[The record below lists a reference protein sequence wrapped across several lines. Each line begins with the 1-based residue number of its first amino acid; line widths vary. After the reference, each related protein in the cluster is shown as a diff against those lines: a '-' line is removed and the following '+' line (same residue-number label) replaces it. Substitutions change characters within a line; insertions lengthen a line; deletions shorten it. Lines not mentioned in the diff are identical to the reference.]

1 MEALRDTLFEKCPTK
16 SICRESLKEKTH
28 LPEGIKKLFTSTSH
42 LDSKVALT
50 GLNTISCYEPKTL
63 RTLVQEGL
71 LHCPTKFF
79 VQSPIRKDPLAHH
92 PLFEPAIRLVL
103 QGCTD
108 SHSHTTI

>member
-1 MEALRDTLFEKCPTK
+1 MQGKSEEKKEFCP
-16 SICRESLKEKTH
+16 SV
-28 LPEGIKKLFTSTSH
+28 IKKPFTSTSH
-42 LDSKVALT
+42 LNSKVALT
-50 GLNTISCYEPKTL
+50 GLNTIDCYEPKTL

-103 QGCTD
+103 QGYTD